1 MLEEPM
7 ADLDAASRDLR
18 AGHLRRP
25 PWGMAVIFLDIGWQG
40 WMEGLLD
47 RHLILNQGRV
57 PRPFTSSTLAS
68 TALPERICPVGI
80 AACAAGRIRATPSPS
95 RRLPLAIRAR
105 CGCLTGWNSRF
116 PAGYRWPGS
125 TLPARGATDP
135 ARVAGMVAQSSDRHL
150 LSVKVLDEVALAAR
164 NPGLAGPPALA
175 LAVLQQL
182 AIADPADQHPL
193 DLDAGQKRLV
203 ALAAGIAYGPRVL
216 LLDEI
221 QRRLIGVEALTST
234 TILAVTHDPD
244 FSAAIANAWLV
255 YGEDGIRL
263 T

>member
-1 MLEEPM
+1 
-7 ADLDAASRDLR
+7 
-18 AGHLRRP
+18 
-25 PWGMAVIFLDIGWQG
+25 
-40 WMEGLLD
+40 
-47 RHLILNQGRV
+47 
-57 PRPFTSSTLAS
+57 
-68 TALPERICPVGI
+68 
-80 AACAAGRIRATPSPS
+80 
-95 RRLPLAIRAR
+95 
-105 CGCLTGWNSRF
+105 
-116 PAGYRWPGS
+116 
-125 TLPARGATDP
+125 
-135 ARVAGMVAQSSDRHL
+135 MVAQSSDRHL